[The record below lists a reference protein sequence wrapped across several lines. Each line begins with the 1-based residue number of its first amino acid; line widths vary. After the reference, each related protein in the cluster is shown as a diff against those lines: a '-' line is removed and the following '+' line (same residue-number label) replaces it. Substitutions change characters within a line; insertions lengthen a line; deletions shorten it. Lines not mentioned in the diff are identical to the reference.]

1 MSSKKKLRNIRLS
14 APICTAAAS
23 LIGFGVIFLMV
34 LLIAFIITKLD
45 VADNVISFMTSA
57 ALCTGAYVGGF
68 ISAKRRRKNGL
79 LMGILCGV
87 FIFFVIF
94 VLSLLFAKTAGGM
107 NGSSK
112 LVLTLIFGAIGGVV
126 GVNSKNNKFYR

>member
-94 VLSLLFAKTAGGM
+94 VLSLLFAKTAGEM